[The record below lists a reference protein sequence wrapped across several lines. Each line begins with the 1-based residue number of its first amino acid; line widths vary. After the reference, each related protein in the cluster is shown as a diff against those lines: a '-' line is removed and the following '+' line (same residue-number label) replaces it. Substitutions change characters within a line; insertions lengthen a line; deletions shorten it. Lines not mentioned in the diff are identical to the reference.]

1 MGIETVSLKARDV
14 DTYIL
19 FKWLKD
25 CFTFTFNYKYIDIN
39 FYNIEIIGQY
49 VGDKVPNF
57 DDTDEY
63 IYSVRFRAFP
73 SSATTKSSNGQ
84 IYIKPII
91 SLKEEFWE
99 TSFTIPIQE
108 YNGYIRD
115 ERIDS
120 ILNFEYEG

>member
-1 MGIETVSLKARDV
+1 MKARDV

-25 CFTFTFNYKYIDIN
+25 CFTFTFNYQYMDIN
-39 FYNIEIIGQY
+39 FHNIEIIGKY
-49 VGDKVPNF
+49 VGDKPNF

-84 IYIKPII
+84 IYIQPVIT
-91 SLKEEFWE
+91 LKEEFWE
-99 TSFTIPIQE
+99 TPFTIPIQE
-108 YNGYIRD
+108 YNGYLRD
-115 ERIDS
+115 EKIS
-120 ILNFEYEG
+120 NLLNEDNES